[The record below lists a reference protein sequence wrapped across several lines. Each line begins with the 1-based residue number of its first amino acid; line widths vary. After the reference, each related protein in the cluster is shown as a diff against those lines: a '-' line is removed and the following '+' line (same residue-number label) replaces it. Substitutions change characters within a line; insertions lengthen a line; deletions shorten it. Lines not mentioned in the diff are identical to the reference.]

1 MKVTNKVTIELTI
14 EEATKLAKLLEMD
27 IYDTDGFEYKLKEQL
42 CEALD
47 VKPWDL

>member
-1 MKVTNKVTIELTI
+1 MKVTDKITIELTF

-42 CEALD
+42 CEALG